1 MQNMNYAYFISP
13 G

>member
-1 MQNMNYAYFISP
+1 MQNMNYAYFVSL